1 MPLRRQETFRTAMRQ
16 NAMEFDQAR
25 AQTPPE
31 FRGRGEGL
39 NFHEFC
45 VLVRDREEHEFTDK
59 ELRDRFIALDVTG
72 SGMIEKHE
80 YLRFA
85 LRDALARS
93 VTRVMEVF
101 EAWDDNEDGEVSV
114 SEFRRAVR
122 ALGFADV
129 SDKDIDQVFREYDE
143 DESGC
148 VSRLELE
155 RKLKKYAGVLTEQ
168 KYKLRRTAGGRKGA
182 ALAPSI
188 KLDRESGKPISEQLR
203 DALSSN
209 AVRVMDLFRDW
220 DENQDGLIQKS
231 EFTKAM
237 VPLGIQVSKAE
248 ASELFDQFD
257 PDGSGTIEFNELNK
271 LLRRRVDVAAQ
282 KRELRHS
289 QSLPGGMRAASI
301 LPQPTIPLYA
311 KLPSVASLPR
321 FEGTLGAIAHNKV
334 TDFYPTTFNAAG
346 NMNGTTG
353 SLSASRGGRASSS
366 SLGASAQHGASASSL
381 KGALSHYST
390 TSVTRPEGMRM
401 SASLPA
407 LVASEVARF
416 QYASAVEDAIRRR
429 TTALLVSPQ
438 QPTNVFNWP
447 AVQGVP
453 DLDHL
458 AQLWLAPRIGP
469 AWRHQPNQT
478 RVCLPPLKVGI
489 EIGIARAQA
498 QMQVEQREQE
508 QQQADAGAQA

>member
-1 MPLRRQETFRTAMRQ
+1 
-16 NAMEFDQAR
+16 
-25 AQTPPE
+25 
-31 FRGRGEGL
+31 
-39 NFHEFC
+39 
-45 VLVRDREEHEFTDK
+45 
-59 ELRDRFIALDVTG
+59 
-72 SGMIEKHE
+72 MIEKHE